1 MAAPIAEPP
10 HLAAD
15 LKTLCLST
23 ITAQWRPLAEQATRQ
38 RQAPADYLAQLAHPG
53 GDRAPGAAHPTPHS
67 GCPFPDAQDARRLLV
82 RRATGPRPRRG
93 PGGLRLRLRRRG
105 RQRRPRRRGGNRQD
119 PSGHRP
125 GNGLLPARLPG
136 AVRDRRR
143 AGHPA
148 RRSAATGPAATQARP
163 ARPLRGRDPRR
174 AGAMSRSTRPAP
186 TCCSASSANATSAA
200 ASW

>member
-1 MAAPIAEPP
+1 MAAPIAKPP

-23 ITAQWRPLAEQATRQ
+23 ITAEWRPLAEQATRQ
-38 RQAPADYLAQLAHPG
+38 RQAPADYLAQLAHLEVTG
-53 GDRAPGAAHPTPHS
+53 RRERAHPTPHS

-93 PGGLRLRLRRRG
+93 PAGLRLRLRRRG

-125 GNGLLPARLPG
+125 GHGLLPARLPG
-136 AVRDRRR
+136 AVRDRRPNWSPCSSKRSSR
-143 AGHPA
+143 AG
-148 RRSAATGPAATQARP
+148 
-163 ARPLRGRDPRR
+163 
-174 AGAMSRSTRPAP
+174 
-186 TCCSASSANATSAA
+186 CNASSTSSP
-200 ASW
+200 ASTS